1 MNWEPLVNF
10 INKNRFRVVNNQL
23 QNKTLKLWEAE
34 INWYISTC
42 IMYMSN
48 SCISYIII
56 GGFTMLHSRQ
66 ALLHN
71 MYFCTFVCFRCF
83 CMCTVQY
90 LTNKIII
97 YLNTNF
103 TLNIHILCTFVLLIL
118 WTIGH
123 KKYEGSFWVWH
134 HENLYPLSLSFFAS
148 EVGRGDDPWH

>member
-1 MNWEPLVNF
+1 M
-10 INKNRFRVVNNQL
+10 
-23 QNKTLKLWEAE
+23 
-34 INWYISTC
+34 
-42 IMYMSN
+42 
-48 SCISYIII
+48 
-56 GGFTMLHSRQ
+56 MLHSLQ

-134 HENLYPLSLSFFAS
+134 HENFYPLSLSFFAS
-148 EVGRGDDPWH
+148 EVGRGDDPWHETNRKIEPFLLNIRIKAALHFQVCSFNDQIIFFILADLFRNQLL